1 MVSRHI
7 NKSSSLNIFIIY
19 KMSEVFKCSNCG
31 KISTGGYPNSVRFI
45 HGIRNRTGSL
55 RSAERQEIELPENVV
70 RAKYYI
76 CPYCNK
82 TTVFN
87 LEKNETKTTNVIS
100 VNDSVVE
107 NATFTTTPTVGDY
120 VIKNGDEVILTFKIV
135 KAGDELR

>member
-1 MVSRHI
+1 
-7 NKSSSLNIFIIY
+7 
-19 KMSEVFKCSNCG
+19 MSEVFKCSNCG
-31 KISTGGYPNSVRFI
+31 KISTGGYPNSMRFI
-45 HGIRNRTGSL
+45 HGLRNKSGPF

-87 LEKNETKTTNVIS
+87 LEKNETKTTNVVS

-107 NATFTTTPTVGDY
+107 NATFTTTPTVGEY
-120 VIKNGDEVILTFKIV
+120 VIKKGDEVILTFKIE
-135 KAGDELR
+135 KQEEQLR